1 MGKQILKG
9 FTMLMLVLGLAFVS
23 AVVSAN
29 GQTIK
34 QVRADIPFE
43 FIVGDKSL
51 PAGEYA
57 VKPLTDNGVI
67 AIDNRDSHASALR
80 MTKEIAG
87 NRKSENARLVFH
99 RYGNRYF
106 LAEVWMGDR
115 NGSQLT
121 KSREERAL
129 ERELASLASKGG
141 SERQTFESIA
151 IAASPR

>member
-29 GQTIK
+29 GQGIK
-34 QVRADIPFE
+34 QVRANIPFQ
-43 FIVGDKSL
+43 FVVGDKSL
-51 PAGEYA
+51 PAGEYV
-57 VKPLTDNGVI
+57 VKPITGIRAL

-80 MTKEIAG
+80 LTNEIMG
-87 NRKSENARLVFH
+87 KGKSENARLVFH

-106 LAEVWMGDR
+106 LAEVWMGEQK
-115 NGSQLT
+115 GSQLA
-121 KSREERAL
+121 KSREERAV
-129 ERELASLASKGG
+129 ERELALASKGG

>member
-9 FTMLMLVLGLAFVS
+9 FTMLMLVVGLAFVS

-29 GQTIK
+29 GQATG
-34 QVRADIPFE
+34 QVTADLPFQ
-43 FIVGDKSL
+43 FVVGDKSL
-51 PAGEYA
+51 PAGKYVAKSNTGSRVVAIENRA
-57 VKPLTDNGVI
+57 SHGSAMRITSDISGNG
-67 AIDNRDSHASALR
+67 
-80 MTKEIAG
+80 
-87 NRKSENARLVFH
+87 KSEKARLIFH

-106 LAEVWMGDR
+106 LAEVWMGER

-121 KSREERAL
+121 KSREEKAL

-141 SERQTFESIA
+141 SERQTFELIA

>member
-9 FTMLMLVLGLAFVS
+9 FTMLVLVLGLAFVS

-29 GQTIK
+29 GQAIK
-34 QVRADIPFE
+34 QVRANIPFQ
-43 FIVGDKSL
+43 FVVGDKSL

-57 VKPLTDNGVI
+57 VKPFTDSRVL

-80 MTKEIAG
+80 MTSEIAG

-106 LAEVWMGDR
+106 LAEVWMGEG
-115 NGSQLT
+115 NGSQLK
-121 KSREERAL
+121 KSKEERAL
-129 ERELASLASKGG
+129 QRELALASKGE